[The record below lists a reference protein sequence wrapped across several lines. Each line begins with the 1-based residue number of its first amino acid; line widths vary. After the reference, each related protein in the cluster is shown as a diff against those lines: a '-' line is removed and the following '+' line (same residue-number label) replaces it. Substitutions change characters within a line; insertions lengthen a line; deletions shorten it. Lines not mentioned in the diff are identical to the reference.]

1 MKEKSRCNF
10 KERSITGSKLA
21 GPWVFF
27 SIAEKP
33 PSMRSL
39 PLRGPKLFSRKKKI
53 PNVLIPGPVG
63 KKIKKKRG
71 GGVTIKR
78 VLAYDKQEPV
88 TDTGENTSTQ

>member
-10 KERSITGSKLA
+10 KEQCITGFELA
-21 GPWVFF
+21 GLWFF

-39 PLRGPKLFSRKKKI
+39 PLRGPNLLKKI
-53 PNVLIPGPVG
+53 PKCVDLRISG
-63 KKIKKKRG
+63 KKKKKGSG
-71 GGVTIKR
+71 GGDTIKR
-78 VLAYDKQEPV
+78 VLAYDKHEQV